1 MKSYK
6 IDIIGEKEL
15 KNLAIEILAK
25 LDEIS
30 NTASDKIKENRR
42 VFPYSIITEF
52 NQAID
57 NLKKINA
64 EKFNSFII
72 L

>member
-6 IDIIGEKEL
+6 IDIIGKKEL

-42 VFPYSIITEF
+42 VSPYSIITES

-64 EKFNSFII
+64 EKLNSFII